1 MRLAIALELSANDF
15 KLPKIEL
22 RTTGWVEL
30 FVGALGSQ
38 AHPPFRTDEAGLAT
52 PEKPGDGEPFMP
64 RNTSN
69 AVDVKSVYR
78 PEGKPDIVGTR
89 TENYPWSFVSPIT
102 LAGGVRV
109 EAAKRATRPE
119 CVPV

>member
-1 MRLAIALELSANDF
+1 MRREPVNTGFDTIRGRDNAPDPSYSLFMRLAIALELSANDF

-38 AHPPFRTDEAGLAT
+38 AHPHFRTDEAGLAT

-78 PEGKPDIVGTR
+78 PEGEI
-89 TENYPWSFVSPIT
+89 
-102 LAGGVRV
+102 
-109 EAAKRATRPE
+109 
-119 CVPV
+119 

>member
-1 MRLAIALELSANDF
+1 MGLAIAPRAERQRFQTAQV
-15 KLPKIEL
+15 EL

-38 AHPPFRTDEAGLAT
+38 ANPPFRTDEAGLAT
-52 PEKPGDGEPFMP
+52 PEKPGDASRSCPATAS
-64 RNTSN
+64 NT
-69 AVDVKSVYR
+69 VDVKSVYR

-89 TENYPWSFVSPIT
+89 TESYPWMSTIT

-109 EAAKRATRPE
+109 QGAKRATHPE